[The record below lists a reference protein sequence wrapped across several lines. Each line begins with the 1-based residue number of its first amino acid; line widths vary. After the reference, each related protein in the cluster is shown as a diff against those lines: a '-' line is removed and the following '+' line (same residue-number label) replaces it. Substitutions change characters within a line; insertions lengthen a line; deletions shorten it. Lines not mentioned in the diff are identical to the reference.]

1 MFHMEN
7 RTGLYVSIFHISHLF
22 KTGSFPNKVDL
33 SDALLCWD
41 QTSSGD
47 EAFNPD
53 GLVPRCIRLLKD
65 KFPDLVSY
73 TNICEDRNVAHLI
86 DHCDHCAHLC
96 ILNTFWWVSHIGQ
109 LRACVM
115 VYCEHFA
122 GYLH

>member
-1 MFHMEN
+1 LQVYKARDVGVN
-7 RTGLYVSIFHISHLF
+7 SVVLF
-22 KTGSFPNKVDL
+22 PKVP
-33 SDALLCWD
+33 DALK
-41 QTSSGD
+41 TSSGE

-86 DHCDHCAHLC
+86 DHCAHLC
-96 ILNTFWWVSHIGQ
+96 ILTMFWWVSHIGQ